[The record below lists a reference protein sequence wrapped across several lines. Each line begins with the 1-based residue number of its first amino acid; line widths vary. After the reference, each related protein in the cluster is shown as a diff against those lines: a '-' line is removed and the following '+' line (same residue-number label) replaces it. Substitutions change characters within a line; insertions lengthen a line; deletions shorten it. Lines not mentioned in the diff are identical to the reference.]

1 MDTFL
6 DTKTIQSLKILIQ
19 WLSSTQTLSSER
31 KRKNKE
37 SNSDFV
43 QQKTGNYVKSY
54 RNAVQLLFRELVE
67 KSPVLPFQGL
77 WLRKKKSLRLFILHL
92 IQLSE
97 WWLLL
102 ATDVQM
108 ALIPFFSWGEELV
121 STLHKVLLLGLHM
134 IFKYQLRTAYCFQY
148 QIEQHGVSK
157 V

>member
-6 DTKTIQSLKILIQ
+6 DTKTIQSLEILIQ

-43 QQKTGNYVKSY
+43 QKKTGNYVKSY

-77 WLRKKKSLRLFILHL
+77 WLRKKKITMFVYSPSNTAFRMTIIAGHRCADGFNTFFFLGWGISQYFTQSLIARLTHD
-92 IQLSE
+92 IQISIKNC
-97 WWLLL
+97 LLL
-102 ATDVQM
+102 
-108 ALIPFFSWGEELV
+108 PV
-121 STLHKVLLLGLHM
+121 SN
-134 IFKYQLRTAYCFQY
+134 RTTR
-148 QIEQHGVSK
+148 SK
-157 V
+157 